1 MKTAVLLIGPLAI
14 VFGIRRMAFGP
25 DGPAANDM
33 AAQAMFRVLVMAYG
47 MYLIALSIACSRR
60 RQRNERR

>member
-1 MKTAVLLIGPLAI
+1 MKTAALLIGPLAI
-14 VFGIRRMAFGP
+14 VFGIRRMLFGP

-47 MYLIALSIACSRR
+47 IYLIALSIIWSRR